1 MKSKPAPAPVFISD
15 PSKYMV
21 QSLGCIGA
29 LGNWVSTHSARK
41 SAKTWDFM
49 AFRGENESVSPMS
62 STAHFAIL
70 PEASRHW
77 MISPRGK
84 DDTTV
89 TG

>member
-1 MKSKPAPAPVFISD
+1 MKSKPAPTPVFISD

-21 QSLGCIGA
+21 QSSAWIGA
-29 LGNWVSTHSARK
+29 VGNWVLTHSARK

-49 AFRGENESVSPMS
+49 AFQGANEIVSPMS

-70 PEASRHW
+70 PEAPRHW

>member
-1 MKSKPAPAPVFISD
+1 VGTVVRPEAILASSSAV
-15 PSKYMV
+15 
-21 QSLGCIGA
+21 SLY
-29 LGNWVSTHSARK
+29 RRP
-41 SAKTWDFM
+41 WDLM
-49 AFRGENESVSPMS
+49 AFQGANGIVSPMI

>member
-1 MKSKPAPAPVFISD
+1 MI
-15 PSKYMV
+15 
-21 QSLGCIGA
+21 
-29 LGNWVSTHSARK
+29 
-41 SAKTWDFM
+41 
-49 AFRGENESVSPMS
+49 

-77 MISPRGK
+77 MISLRGK